1 LGALAT
7 ESEDLF
13 CNFDALDLVFGS
25 DGGGGLELFS
35 LEADAEGREWDEE
48 DEESSLL
55 SGLVKMEADEEEE
68 KETFSGV
75 MAREEV
81 SDLLSREMVSDHLH
95 LCGAK
100 THSPPHPLRRLG
112 DQA

>member
-1 LGALAT
+1 M
-7 ESEDLF
+7 EKEDENYFLSRLTQR
-13 CNFDALDLVFGS
+13 D
-25 DGGGGLELFS
+25 E
-35 LEADAEGREWDEE
+35 RWDEE

-55 SGLVKMEADEEEE
+55 SGLVKMEADEKEE
-68 KETFSGV
+68 KETFSRV

-95 LCGAK
+95 LYGAK
-100 THSPPHPLRRLG
+100 THSPPHPPRRPG

>member
-1 LGALAT
+1 M
-7 ESEDLF
+7 EEEDENYFLSRLTQR
-13 CNFDALDLVFGS
+13 D
-25 DGGGGLELFS
+25 EK
-35 LEADAEGREWDEE
+35 WDEE
-48 DEESSLL
+48 DEEESSLL

-81 SDLLSREMVSDHLH
+81 SDILSREMVSDHLH

-100 THSPPHPLRRLG
+100 THSPPHPPRRLG

>member
-1 LGALAT
+1 M
-7 ESEDLF
+7 EEEDENYFLSRLTQR
-13 CNFDALDLVFGS
+13 D
-25 DGGGGLELFS
+25 EK
-35 LEADAEGREWDEE
+35 WDEE
-48 DEESSLL
+48 DKEESSLL
-55 SGLVKMEADEEEE
+55 SGLVKMEADEEKE

-100 THSPPHPLRRLG
+100 THSPPHPPRRPG